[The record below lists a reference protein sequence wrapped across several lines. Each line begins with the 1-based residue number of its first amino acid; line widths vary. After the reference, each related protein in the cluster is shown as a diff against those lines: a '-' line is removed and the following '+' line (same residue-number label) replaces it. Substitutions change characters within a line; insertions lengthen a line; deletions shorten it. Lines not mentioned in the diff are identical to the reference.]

1 MPNDKNEV
9 YVYKLTL
16 VKEYRPKD
24 KSKYVSLL
32 ERHPRFDELY
42 ANPEHTELAMH
53 AYREYS
59 LSDTQDGQAF
69 VVYCHI
75 KEREGD
81 ELCFHSQACGITG
94 WYTHENDP
102 TSAGLYWTALIKKVR
117 GTGAFRT
124 LIDELVKTLPEE
136 VTTLYEVTLTEA
148 PVKSF
153 QRAGFKVVTDPDEI
167 LRAKQAAGVV
177 NEHTVLALPIRRQ
190 K

>member
-1 MPNDKNEV
+1 MLNKNEV

-59 LSDTQDGQAF
+59 LSDTPDGQAF

-75 KEREGD
+75 KNVRVTNYVFTLKRVALLGGTPMRMT
-81 ELCFHSQACGITG
+81 LHRLACTG
-94 WYTHENDP
+94 QH
-102 TSAGLYWTALIKKVR
+102 
-117 GTGAFRT
+117 
-124 LIDELVKTLPEE
+124 
-136 VTTLYEVTLTEA
+136 
-148 PVKSF
+148 
-153 QRAGFKVVTDPDEI
+153 
-167 LRAKQAAGVV
+167 
-177 NEHTVLALPIRRQ
+177 
-190 K
+190 